1 MLGFELCGTYSL
13 SRKNSHG
20 FTARAPLTTPSSL
33 LAHLETKEGQYGI
46 KQARRALSYV
56 MPNSASPRET
66 ATAMLLCLPYALG
79 GYRLENP
86 SLNYQIPLDKQ
97 ARKIANKRF
106 YVCDLYWPEA
116 KLDVEYESDCF
127 HTGSERIA
135 SDSKRRNAL
144 SFKGITVVSI
154 TRKQMNN
161 YVEFDKVAHIIAHH
175 IGKRIRP
182 RSASFDT
189 RQLELRATVLGNGC
203 FGPSR
208 TPSDTLP
215 TA

>member
-1 MLGFELCGTYSL
+1 MLGFELCGAYSF
-13 SRKNSHG
+13 SRKSPHG
-20 FTARAPLTTPSSL
+20 FTARAPLTTPVNL

-66 ATAMLLCLPYALG
+66 AAAMLLCLPHTLG
-79 GYRLENP
+79 GYRLGNP

-97 ARKIANKRF
+97 AQKIASRRF

-127 HTGSERIA
+127 HTGSEHIA

-144 SFKGITVVSI
+144 SFKGITVVTI

-161 YVEFDKVAHIIAHH
+161 YAELDKVAHIIAHH

-182 RSASFDT
+182 RTASFNAK
-189 RQLELRATVLGNGC
+189 QLELRATVLGKGNLE
-203 FGPSR
+203 PR
-208 TPSDTLP
+208 LPSDILLD
-215 TA
+215 A